1 MKELEIL
8 LNRRWILKSEDKEL
22 YYRVRDAVGEIR
34 KYVTDKLG
42 CQIIDNSLLIKL
54 EKIPVIPEQ
63 FMGIGQFSSKEEYVY
78 LCILLMF
85 LEDKDAQEQFILSQL
100 TEYMTAVMPGEI
112 TDWTL
117 YNNRRKLIRVLR
129 YTEEQG
135 MVRVTDGTDD
145 VFMDDAGG
153 EVLYE
158 NTGAS
163 KYFMRN
169 FSRDIMEYT
178 KPEDF
183 RESEWFEVDEDRGLA
198 RRHRVYKRL
207 LFAPA
212 VYREDGSGE
221 DFEYL
226 KYYGYRLS
234 EELEQLFECH
244 VQIHRGSAFLLSGQ
258 DCRMGAAFP
267 ENNSLADILMLAFGK
282 IREKIEGKV
291 WKITPEEMS
300 LVDKIEFESLILDV
314 KKEYGSG
321 FAKLYRDMPEGEFI
335 KNVTDEMERWMFI
348 KKVDDMHQ
356 IKICPLVGK
365 IQGSYPQDYTGGN
378 ENEQ

>member
-129 YTEEQG
+129 YTVEQG

-314 KKEYGSG
+314 KRNMDLVLRNFTGICRKGS
-321 FAKLYRDMPEGEFI
+321 L
-335 KNVTDEMERWMFI
+335 
-348 KKVDDMHQ
+348 
-356 IKICPLVGK
+356 
-365 IQGSYPQDYTGGN
+365 
-378 ENEQ
+378 